1 MNIEGGHMKK
11 IIQALAMS
19 LALFILIDQLL
30 SSLQIKKL
38 SKPYY

>member
-1 MNIEGGHMKK
+1 MKK
-11 IIQALAMS
+11 TIQLLAVS
-19 LALFILIDQLL
+19 LAVFILLDQLL